1 MDKRQELWN
10 KKEKFYLNEPASFL
24 CPDKSHPS
32 FSILVTKDKPVAVC
46 YYCSKTW
53 ILKNE

>member
-10 KKEKFYLNEPASFL
+10 KKEKFYLDAPASFL

-53 ILKNE
+53 ILKK